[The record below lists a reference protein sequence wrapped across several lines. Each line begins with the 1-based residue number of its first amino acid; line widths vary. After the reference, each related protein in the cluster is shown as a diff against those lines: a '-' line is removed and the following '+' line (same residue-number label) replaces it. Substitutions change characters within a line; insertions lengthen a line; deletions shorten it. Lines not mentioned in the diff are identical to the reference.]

1 MSPRAPASGSGGR
14 ARTARLVPRPEPPTR
29 HPRHG
34 GLGTTHVGERLTV
47 HFSAVDPNGWAVAR
61 LGPVTIS
68 VPFGVPGED
77 AVVEVIRGGRRAEA
91 RLIALLRKS
100 PDVIQARC
108 RHFGRCGGCQWQHLT
123 PPLQRRLKTRLAK
136 DFLKQYADV
145 PRDLV
150 AETVGGDAWAYRNTI
165 RAVFAERDGVA
176 VAGYRAA
183 GSAHVLDIAEC
194 PVQHAANEAMLHAA
208 RRAVRTLGLPV
219 YDRAT
224 GAGVVRGV
232 IGLVSFATGEALLTL
247 SVAAALRDPTAVVH
261 ALIDRVPGLVGILS
275 TVQPRPSSDL
285 LGPRVRLLWGRD
297 SVEEEIA
304 GFRVRLRPTTDLPAH
319 PRATSLLVDAAVQ
332 AAAMQ
337 RDETA
342 LDLTAATPLAVF
354 GLAGLAGGVTG
365 VVSTRREM
373 ADAREAA
380 EWNGIT
386 NAVFSS
392 GDPLRV
398 LARAVAQRRPDAVV
412 VTAQGPGLDPAILEA
427 VAAAAVPRAV
437 YLARSLSTCARDLVL
452 WRQAGYQVISVQPV
466 DLLPQTSHVHLVVAL
481 RRAAASHR

>member
-1 MSPRAPASGSGGR
+1 MSPRATAPGGRGR
-14 ARTARLVPRPEPPTR
+14 ARTAHLVPRPEPPTR
-29 HPRHG
+29 HPRGG

-47 HFSAVDPNGWAVAR
+47 HFSAIAPNGWAVAH
-61 LGPVTIS
+61 LGPVTVS

-77 AVVEVIRGGRRAEA
+77 AIVEVIKSGRRAEA

-100 PDVIQARC
+100 SDVIQARC

-123 PPLQRRLKTRLAK
+123 PQLQRRLKTRLTK

-150 AETVGGDAWAYRNTI
+150 AETVGGDAWAYRNAV

-176 VAGYRAA
+176 VVGFHAA

-194 PVQHAANEAMLHAA
+194 PVQHPSNEALLHAA
-208 RRAVRTLGLPV
+208 RHAVRALGLPV
-219 YDRAT
+219 YDQSTRT
-224 GAGVVRGV
+224 GLIRGML
-232 IGLVSFATGEALLTL
+232 GLVSFTTGQALLTL
-247 SVAAALRDPTAVVH
+247 STAAALRNPTDVVH

-275 TVQPRPSSDL
+275 TVQPKPSSDL

-304 GFRVRLRPTTDLPAH
+304 GFRMRLRPTTDLPAN
-319 PRATSLLVDAAVQ
+319 PRATSLLVDAVVA
-332 AAAMQ
+332 AAAM
-337 RDETA
+337 RPDETA
-342 LDLTAATPLAVF
+342 FDLAAATPLMVF
-354 GLAGLAGGVTG
+354 GLAGFAGGVTG
-365 VVSTRREM
+365 VVSTRQEM

-386 NAVFSS
+386 NAAFSA

-398 LARAVAQRRPDAVV
+398 LAKAAAHHRPDAVV
-412 VTAQGPGLDPAILEA
+412 VTAQGPGLDPAIAEA
-427 VAAAAVPRAV
+427 VAAARVPRVV
-437 YLARSLSTCARDLVL
+437 YLARSLSTCARDLVR

-481 RRAAASHR
+481 RRS

>member
-1 MSPRAPASGSGGR
+1 MTPRAPIPGGGGHV
-14 ARTARLVPRPEPPTR
+14 RTARLVPRPEPPTR
-29 HPRHG
+29 HPRGG

-61 LGPVTIS
+61 LGPVTVT

-77 AVVEVIRGGRRAEA
+77 AVVEVTKGGRRAEA

-123 PPLQRRLKTRLAK
+123 PHLQRRLKTRLAK
-136 DFLKQYADV
+136 EFLKEYADV
-145 PRDLV
+145 RRDLV
-150 AETVGGDAWAYRNTI
+150 AETIGGDAWAYRNTI

-176 VAGYRAA
+176 VAGYHAA

-194 PVQHAANEAMLHAA
+194 PVQHAANEAILHAV
-208 RRAVRTLGLPV
+208 RHAVRTLRLPV

-224 GAGVVRGV
+224 GTGVVRGV
-232 IGLVSFATGEALLTL
+232 IGLVSFATGQALLTL

-275 TVQPRPSSDL
+275 TLQPKPSAEL

-304 GFRVRLRPTTDLPAH
+304 GFRVRLRPTTDLPAN
-319 PRATSLLVDAAVQ
+319 PRAISLLVDAVVR
-332 AAAMQ
+332 AAAMR

-342 LDLTAATPLAVF
+342 LDLAAATPLMVF

-365 VVSTRREM
+365 VVSSRRVL

-386 NAVFSS
+386 NAAFSA

-398 LARAVAQRRPDAVV
+398 LARAAAQHRPDAVI
-412 VTAQGPGLDPAILEA
+412 VTAQGPGLDPAMVEA
-427 VAAAAVPRAV
+427 VAAAEVPRVV
-437 YLARSLSTCARDLVL
+437 YLARSLSTCASDLGR
-452 WRQAGYQVISVQPV
+452 WRRVGYLATSVQPV
-466 DLLPQTSHVHLVVAL
+466 DLVPQTSHVHLVVAL
-481 RRAAASHR
+481 RRS